1 MLKQLFPLYWKI
13 FSITRRRH
21 WNKLSPVSKL
31 QMKTSLSKKTLWH
44 GRQLQLLWSSGKG
57 QASHN
62 SSNECQ
68 YRPFVKHC
76 LQVCLPPSNERHC
89 NWIQWILKHSHH
101 SGDLPIC
108 LSRVPQD
115 SDHTNLICSCH
126 SMSLTHS
133 ALNAILH
140 LHITQVFIRH

>member
-1 MLKQLFPLYWKI
+1 MDFQL
-13 FSITRRRH
+13 TRTRH
-21 WNKLSPVSKL
+21 CNKLSHVSEL
-31 QMKTSLSKKTLWH
+31 QMNSQRKPW
-44 GRQLQLLWSSGKG
+44 QLQFSLTINYLKEVIVAIS
-57 QASHN
+57 
-62 SSNECQ
+62 ERE
-68 YRPFVKHC
+68 YRPPVKHC

-133 ALNAILH
+133 ALNTLEHKHFVVLA
-140 LHITQVFIRH
+140 